1 MTKVARTLGLLGVVM
16 GVPLLVSSLSGGGEV
31 RAEGPAVLVQDEQ
44 PVERPRSTA
53 REGTRDATGE
63 RRGNAASRDGQRG
76 DSAAPVE
83 RSTPQDDE
91 ARREALWRVP
101 SDGARVHIGGSVF
114 VGENERVGK
123 AVAVFGRAE
132 VKGIVDH
139 EVVAIGGDVVLGP
152 KAMVR
157 GDVVSIGGKVR
168 AAQGAYIGGSTGQM
182 NLSPSDFKVI
192 LPDDGEM
199 TVNFKP
205 DWPRIARVAFVADLM
220 RNLFWFVVCALLIA
234 VAPRAVGRARE
245 RAGASPITAFAVGLL
260 AEILI
265 LPIVTVLAVVLSI
278 SVIGIPL
285 LALLPIL
292 MLAFG
297 LAMAIGFT
305 GVASGLGSR
314 LVGRATPL
322 GGMVLG
328 LALIWGVG
336 MIGHWLWTI
345 NRGALGPGVLL
356 MAVGF
361 FIEYLACTLGL
372 GAALLA
378 WSSNRRR
385 HQAPAP
391 TAEPIAASDP
401 IPQQF

>member
-1 MTKVARTLGLLGVVM
+1 MKTITSRSGVLGVVL
-16 GVPLLVSSLSGGGEV
+16 GAFLLLT
-31 RAEGPAVLVQDEQ
+31 AAGPAVLAQEEQ
-44 PVERPRSTA
+44 PVERPRSASKKT
-53 REGTRDATGE
+53 DAE
-63 RRGNAASRDGQRG
+63 AAKKAD
-76 DSAAPVE
+76 AAE
-83 RSTPQDDE
+83 ADE
-91 ARREALWRVP
+91 ARREALWRAP
-101 SDGARVHIGGSVF
+101 MQDGARVHIGGNVF
-114 VGENERVGK
+114 VAENERVGK

-132 VKGIVDH
+132 VNGIVDN
-139 EVVAIGGDVVLGP
+139 EVVAIGGDVVIGP
-152 KAMVR
+152 KAMIR
-157 GDVVSIGGKVR
+157 GDVFSIGGTVR
-168 AAQGAYIGGSTGQM
+168 TAQGAYIGGNTGQV
-182 NLSPSDFKVI
+182 NFSPSDFKVM

-199 TVNFKP
+199 TVAFKP
-205 DWPRIARVAFVADLM
+205 DWPRIARVAFVTDLM

-260 AEILI
+260 AELLI
-265 LPIVTVLAVVLSI
+265 VPLVVFLAVVLSI

-292 MLAFG
+292 MLAFA

-305 GVASGLGSR
+305 GVASGIGSG
-314 LVGRATPL
+314 LVGRVTPV
-322 GGMVLG
+322 GGLVLG

-336 MIGHWLWTI
+336 AAGHWLWAM
-345 NRGALGPGVLL
+345 NRGALGLGVVL

-361 FIEYLACTLGL
+361 LIEYLACTLGV

-378 WSSNRRR
+378 WSANRRR

-391 TAEPIAASDP
+391 LPAEPIQSGDP

>member
-1 MTKVARTLGLLGVVM
+1 MKPSTRAAGVLGVVL
-16 GVPLLVSSLSGGGEV
+16 GAFLLLTPLSGVG
-31 RAEGPAVLVQDEQ
+31 AATADTTVLPQED
-44 PVERPRSTA
+44 PPIERPRKAAPAPKAGEAAEAA
-53 REGTRDATGE
+53 RERE
-63 RRGNAASRDGQRG
+63 RAAEQ
-76 DSAAPVE
+76 A
-83 RSTPQDDE
+83 DE
-91 ARREALWRVP
+91 ARREALLRV
-101 SDGARVHIGGSVF
+101 SSGGDRVRIGGGLF
-114 VGENERVGK
+114 VGENERVRK

-132 VKGIVDH
+132 VNGIVSE

-157 GDVVSIGGKVR
+157 GDVVSIGGTVR
-168 AAQGAYIGGSTGQM
+168 AAQGAYIGGTTGQV
-182 NLSPSDFKVI
+182 NLTPSDFKLI

-205 DWPRIARVAFVADLM
+205 DWPRISRVAFVADLM

-265 LPIVTVLAVVLSI
+265 VPILTVLAVVLSI

-292 MLAFG
+292 VLAFG
-297 LAMAIGFT
+297 LAMAVGFT
-305 GVASGLGSR
+305 AVASGLGSR
-314 LVGRATPL
+314 LVGRATPV

-328 LALIWGVG
+328 LALIWGIG
-336 MIGHWLWTI
+336 MIGHWLWAI
-345 NRGALGPGVLL
+345 NRGALGVGVPLV
-356 MAVGF
+356 AVGF

-385 HQAPAP
+385 HQVPAP
-391 TAEPIAASDP
+391 TAAGPVHAGDP
-401 IPQQF
+401 VPQQF

>member
-1 MTKVARTLGLLGVVM
+1 MTKVARTLGLLGIVM
-16 GVPLLVSSLSGGGEV
+16 GIPLLVSLARGGDV
-31 RAEGPAVLVQDEQ
+31 AAAAPAVLAQDEQ
-44 PVERPRSTA
+44 PVERPRSTSKKA
-53 REGTRDATGE
+53 DAEAVKKADT
-63 RRGNAASRDGQRG
+63 AA
-76 DSAAPVE
+76 A
-83 RSTPQDDE
+83 DE

-101 SDGARVHIGGSVF
+101 LEDGARVHIGGSVF

-132 VKGIVDH
+132 VNGIVDH
-139 EVVAIGGDVVLGP
+139 EVVAIGGDVVIGP
-152 KAMVR
+152 KAMIR
-157 GDVVSIGGKVR
+157 GDVFSVGGTVR
-168 AAQGAYIGGSTGQM
+168 TAQGAYIGGNTGQVKF
-182 NLSPSDFKVI
+182 SPHDFKLM

-199 TVNFKP
+199 TVNFRP
-205 DWPRIARVAFVADLM
+205 DWPRIARVAFVTDLM

-234 VAPRAVGRARE
+234 VAPRSVGRARE

-260 AEILI
+260 AEVLI
-265 LPIVTVLAVVLSI
+265 VPVVVFLAVVLSI

-292 MLAFG
+292 LLAFAW
-297 LAMAIGFT
+297 AMAIGFT

-314 LVGRATPL
+314 LVGRATPV
-322 GGMVLG
+322 GGLVFG
-328 LALIWGVG
+328 LALIWGIGAV
-336 MIGHWLWTI
+336 GHWLWAADG
-345 NRGALGPGVLL
+345 GALGLGVVL

-361 FIEYLACTLGL
+361 FIEYLACTLGV

-391 TAEPIAASDP
+391 LPAEPIQSGDP

>member
-1 MTKVARTLGLLGVVM
+1 MKPSTPRAAGVLGVVLGAFLLLTPLT
-16 GVPLLVSSLSGGGEV
+16 GVG
-31 RAEGPAVLVQDEQ
+31 AATAADTTVLPQEE
-44 PVERPRSTA
+44 PPIERPRSAAPASKAGEAANAA
-53 REGTRDATGE
+53 RERE
-63 RRGNAASRDGQRG
+63 RAAEQN
-76 DSAAPVE
+76 
-83 RSTPQDDE
+83 DE
-91 ARREALWRVP
+91 ARREALLRV
-101 SDGARVHIGGSVF
+101 SSGGARVRIGGKVF
-114 VGENERVGK
+114 VGETERVGK

-132 VKGIVDH
+132 INGIVSE

-152 KAMVR
+152 KAIVR
-157 GDVVSIGGKVR
+157 GDVVSIGGKVH
-168 AAQGAYIGGSTGQM
+168 AAEGAYIGGTTGQV
-182 NLSPSDFKVI
+182 NLTPSDFKVL

-199 TVNFKP
+199 TVNFRP
-205 DWPRIARVAFVADLM
+205 DWPRVARVAFVADLM

-245 RAGASPITAFAVGLL
+245 RAGASPITAFAVGVF

-265 LPIVTVLAVVLSI
+265 VPIVTVLAVVLSI

-297 LAMAIGFT
+297 LAMAVGFT

-314 LVGRATPL
+314 LVGRATPV

-336 MIGHWLWTI
+336 MIGHWLWAI
-345 NRGALGPGVLL
+345 NRGALGWGVLL
-356 MAVGF
+356 MSVGF

-391 TAEPIAASDP
+391 TAEPIPASSDP